1 MKQYDPDLPLFMI
14 HIPKTGGASVLECIK
29 DWFGD
34 GLLLHYYDDVNGKM
48 PEKYDLARVHS
59 RETPVMLYGHF
70 NKNRHFG
77 IPDYYP
83 EASQF
88 ISILRDPFEQMISGY
103 YFTRRVGVAWKD
115 KSRIPQADIGE
126 FLRNTRSGML
136 HQFPVEVTMENY
148 QEVIEN
154 NFIEIG
160 ITEHLDE
167 SLRRI
172 AAKLGKPYD
181 SKTLKHLNIS
191 KRDEN
196 VPYELKGEF
205 MAKNP
210 LEYAVYN
217 YALSKYE

>member
-1 MKQYDPDLPLFMI
+1 MKQYDPALPLFMI
-14 HIPKTGGASVLECIK
+14 HIPKTGGASVLECVK

-34 GLLLHYYDDVNGKM
+34 GLLLHYYDAVNGKM

-70 NKNRHFG
+70 NKKRHFG

-88 ISILRDPFEQMISGY
+88 ITILRDPFERMISGY
-103 YFTRRVGVAWKD
+103 YFLRRVGVAWKD
-115 KSRIPQADIGE
+115 KSLIPQTDIGE
-126 FLRNTRSGML
+126 FLLQYPIRHGAPFSSGSHNGKLPGGDREQL
-136 HQFPVEVTMENY
+136 HRDRHYRAP
-148 QEVIEN
+148 
-154 NFIEIG
+154 
-160 ITEHLDE
+160 
-167 SLRRI
+167 RRI

-196 VPYELKGEF
+196 VPYELKAEF

-210 LEYAVYN
+210 LAYAVHN